1 MALQSWN
8 SRFSNDE
15 GSANIDCEIGILY
28 KFGFEGVRF
37 DRSVVLA
44 GGRVSRRFPTSILCN
59 PRENANHWFLENS
72 RECAEVTGES
82 GRTALVVGVGR

>member
-1 MALQSWN
+1 MVLQSWN

-28 KFGFEGVRF
+28 KFGFEGGRF

-44 GGRVSRRFPTSILCN
+44 GGRMSRRLPTSILCN
-59 PRENANHWFLENS
+59 PRENAYHWSSRIHENARKSLENQ
-72 RECAEVTGES
+72 VGQLWL
-82 GRTALVVGVGR
+82 LV